1 MLTCSHIPA
10 STVTGLASE
19 LTVGRQVL
27 INTQAS
33 LGVRA
38 GCQLWERFFALFPG
52 VGEVSLTSFFFFFFG
67 MELDQGVHAL
77 TLVISRTFPL
87 TKGR

>member
-1 MLTCSHIPA
+1 MLTYVFYSPA

-19 LTVGRQVL
+19 LTVARQVL

-52 VGEVSLTSFFFFFFG
+52 VGEVSLTFPGVGRLRQYGLSFVYF
-67 MELDQGVHAL
+67 
-77 TLVISRTFPL
+77 RTFPL
-87 TKGR
+87 IKGR

>member
-52 VGEVSLTSFFFFFFG
+52 VGEVSLFFWG
-67 MELDQGVHAL
+67 GDGVG
-77 TLVISRTFPL
+77 SRCT
-87 TKGR
+87 RVNACYI

>member
-1 MLTCSHIPA
+1 MSHIPA

-19 LTVGRQVL
+19 LTVGRQAL

-52 VGEVSLTSFFFFFFG
+52 VGEVSLYIYIYLG
-67 MELDQGVHAL
+67 RWWELDQSIQG
-77 TLVISRTFPL
+77 
-87 TKGR
+87 

>member
-52 VGEVSLTSFFFFFFG
+52 VGEVSLTSFFSFFFW
-67 MELDQGVHAL
+67 DGVGSKCTRVNACY
-77 TLVISRTFPL
+77 I
-87 TKGR
+87 

>member
-1 MLTCSHIPA
+1 MSHIPA

-19 LTVGRQVL
+19 LTVGRQAL

-52 VGEVSLTSFFFFFFG
+52 VGEVSLYIYI
-67 MELDQGVHAL
+67 LGVGGNWIKAYRADVCL
-77 TLVISRTFPL
+77 F
-87 TKGR
+87 

>member
-1 MLTCSHIPA
+1 MSHIPA

-19 LTVGRQVL
+19 LTVGRQAL

-52 VGEVSLTSFFFFFFG
+52 VGEVGLYIFFG
-67 MELDQGVHAL
+67 GVGGSWIKAYRADVCL
-77 TLVISRTFPL
+77 F
-87 TKGR
+87 

>member
-52 VGEVSLTSFFFFFFG
+52 VGEVSLTSFFSFFF
-67 MELDQGVHAL
+67 LDGVG
-77 TLVISRTFPL
+77 SRCT
-87 TKGR
+87 RVNACYI